1 MQHTHTH
8 QRVCQQLSCTG
19 TVTAACK
26 YTVSSSPA
34 EWHEEMIS
42 QASTGLAHTHTH
54 VDTHF
59 NVMCVATLPP
69 LQTDP
74 LTVATP
80 NLISPLSSSLLLAN
94 AAVLRMLILSPLF
107 ERHFAYFG
115 LSCYSLS
122 LIGVELLPHK
132 NDPCTCVC
140 GHKVWNKILYRYFTI
155 NAEIWYKIKLWM
167 QRNHCAS
174 VKFYLF

>member
-1 MQHTHTH
+1 MHIYPHTHTH
-8 QRVCQQLSCTG
+8 QWVCQQLSRPGIHSCIG

-42 QASTGLAHTHTH
+42 QANTGLAHTHT
-54 VDTHF
+54 DMETYF
-59 NVMCVATLPP
+59 DIMCVATL
-69 LQTDP
+69 LQSQTDT

-80 NLISPLSSSLLLAN
+80 NLISPLSSAPFL
-94 AAVLRMLILSPLF
+94 VLCMLILSQVF

-122 LIGVELLPHK
+122 LISMELLAHK
-132 NDPCTCVC
+132 NYSYTVQYMQTQD
-140 GHKVWNKILYRYFTI
+140 GGGGINK
-155 NAEIWYKIKLWM
+155 
-167 QRNHCAS
+167 
-174 VKFYLF
+174 